1 MRAAMIRRHGSPA
14 DVLRLEEA
22 PTPQPAAGE
31 ILIAVAAV
39 GLNHL
44 DVFACQGLTGP
55 GVRGVH
61 LPHVSGVDVAGT
73 VAGRGPGVDGPPR
86 GSRVLVNPAI
96 GCGACRQCRR
106 GEPTM
111 CPDYTILGE
120 HRWGGLADYVT
131 APARNVVPLPD
142 AMPFVQAAAVPAAY
156 TTAWRAMV
164 TVGRVRPG
172 ERVLI
177 VGASGGVGCAALQI
191 AARVGAEVLAI
202 AGSPAKRRRALE
214 LGAVAAFDSHTRW
227 IDDVKRWTAAEGVD
241 LVHDAVGAPTWRQSI
256 QSLAMGGRLI
266 VSGATGGDRPEI
278 SIRELYQRH
287 GRILGAPMG
296 NWQDFLDVTRLVCR
310 RAIVPEVH
318 AVYPLEQVAEAES
331 VLDRREHFG
340 KIVVRVAPGSDS
352 TQDSEGAA
360 IDGLTAAHRHEV

>member
-1 MRAAMIRRHGSPA
+1 MNVPRLMRAAVIRAHGAPA
-14 DVLRLEEA
+14 DVLRLEEV
-22 PTPQPAAGE
+22 PTPRPAAGE

-44 DVFACQGLTGP
+44 DVFACRGLKGP
-55 GVRGVH
+55 GVRGVR

-73 VAGRGPGVDGPPR
+73 IVGHGSGVSDPPL

-96 GCGACRQCRR
+96 GCWACRQCRR

-111 CPDYTILGE
+111 CPAYRILGE
-120 HRWGGLADYVT
+120 HSWGGLAEHVA
-131 APARNVVPLPD
+131 APARNVVALPD
-142 AMPFVQAAAVPAAY
+142 GVPFVQAAAVPAAY

-164 TVGRVRPG
+164 TVGQVRPG

-202 AGSPAKRRRALE
+202 AGSPEKRQRALS
-214 LGAVAAFDSHTRW
+214 LGAVAAFDSHSRW
-227 IDDVKRWTAAEGVD
+227 VDDVRTWTGGEGVD

-256 QSLAMGGRLI
+256 QSVALGGRLT
-266 VSGATGGDRPEI
+266 VSGATGGDRPDI

-296 NWQDFLDVTRLVCR
+296 NWQDFLDVTRIVFQG
-310 RAIVPEVH
+310 AIVPEVH
-318 AVYPLEQVAEAES
+318 AVYPLAQVAEAETA
-331 VLDRREHFG
+331 LDRREHFG
-340 KIVVRVAPGSDS
+340 KIVVQVASQ
-352 TQDSEGAA
+352 T
-360 IDGLTAAHRHEV
+360 